1 MRTASRDKKDSLK
14 TGLEKM
20 NKLFPGLTQSVKF
33 NMAEENGVEDING
46 KTEELALENGE
57 CDEDERGAFFK

>member
-1 MRTASRDKKDSLK
+1 
-14 TGLEKM
+14 
-20 NKLFPGLTQSVKF
+20 
-33 NMAEENGVEDING
+33 MAEENGVEDING

>member
-1 MRTASRDKKDSLK
+1 
-14 TGLEKM
+14 M

-57 CDEDERGAFFK
+57 CDEDERGTFFK